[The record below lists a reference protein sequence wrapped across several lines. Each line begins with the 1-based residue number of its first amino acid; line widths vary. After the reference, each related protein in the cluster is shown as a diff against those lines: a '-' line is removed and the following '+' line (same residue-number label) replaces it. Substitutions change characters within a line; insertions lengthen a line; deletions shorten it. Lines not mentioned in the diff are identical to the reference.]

1 MIGIEPY
8 IGANQEKLLTKL
20 PSFPAFP
27 SLHPKWK
34 IMFREGLRFAW
45 LIFIEPQPG
54 RCRELSEHDAMQ
66 RNTGGVWMEG
76 TILHMYRSGRLS
88 LLKIYLKPLYMD
100 NYPRWIH
107 DNPTSGTRP
116 WIPKMGRGQWSV
128 TSTTGIY
135 PQLPKNSIPVRYPS
149 GMISSPQVAMAPI
162 WLPYGSQ
169 IPKKIQ
175 TTTKHPFCLTL
186 DGPSWRS
193 KESHNSLV
201 NFVNCTW
208 T

>member
-1 MIGIEPY
+1 
-8 IGANQEKLLTKL
+8 
-20 PSFPAFP
+20 
-27 SLHPKWK
+27 
-34 IMFREGLRFAW
+34 
-45 LIFIEPQPG
+45 
-54 RCRELSEHDAMQ
+54 
-66 RNTGGVWMEG
+66 
-76 TILHMYRSGRLS
+76 
-88 LLKIYLKPLYMD
+88 MD
-100 NYPRWIH
+100 NYPRWMH
-107 DNPTSGTRP
+107 DNATSGTRP

-162 WLPYGSQ
+162 WLPYQ
-169 IPKKIQ
+169 KKIQ